1 MGRLTKDQIEDA
13 VYEIREFLYDNDM
26 FQGVT
31 IYFNGKR
38 IMSGWD
44 YWMYVLKGDEAQEE
58 ISEEMYMEQE
68 CDVLDYIPE
77 ADDETLIAMT
87 YEGEFYSLMNTG
99 AYSDEKE
106 EFMDILKSH
115 KLKMYPVD
123 GCRMLLG

>member
-1 MGRLTKDQIEDA
+1 MGRLTKEQIEDA

-58 ISEEMYMEQE
+58 VSEEMYMEQE
-68 CDVLDYIPE
+68 CDVWDYIPE
-77 ADDETLIAMT
+77 ADDETLIAMS
-87 YEGEFYSLMNTG
+87 YEGEFYALMNTG
-99 AYSDEKE
+99 DYPDEKK
-106 EFMDILKSH
+106 EFMEILDSH
-115 KLKMYPVD
+115 KLRMYPVD
-123 GCRMLLG
+123 GCRMLLC

>member
-106 EFMDILKSH
+106 EFMDILESH

>member
-106 EFMDILKSH
+106 EFMEILKSH

>member
-87 YEGEFYSLMNTG
+87 YEGEFYALMNTG
-99 AYSDEKE
+99 SYPEEKE
-106 EFMDILKSH
+106 EFMEILKSH

>member
-1 MGRLTKDQIEDA
+1 MGRLTKEQIEDA

-26 FQGVT
+26 FRGVT

-106 EFMDILKSH
+106 EFMEILKSH

>member
-1 MGRLTKDQIEDA
+1 MGRLTKEQIEGA
-13 VYEIREFLYDNDM
+13 VYEIKEFLYDNDM

-58 ISEEMYMEQE
+58 VSEEMYMEQE

-77 ADDETLIAMT
+77 ADDETLIAMS
-87 YEGEFYSLMNTG
+87 YEGEFYALMNTG
-99 AYSDEKE
+99 DYPDEKK
-106 EFMDILKSH
+106 EFMEILDSH
-115 KLKMYPVD
+115 KLRMYPVD
-123 GCRMLLG
+123 GCRMLLC

>member
-1 MGRLTKDQIEDA
+1 MGRLTKEQIEDA

-58 ISEEMYMEQE
+58 VSEEMYMEQE

-77 ADDETLIAMT
+77 ADDETLIAMS
-87 YEGEFYSLMNTG
+87 YEGEFYALMNTG
-99 AYSDEKE
+99 DYPDEKK
-106 EFMDILKSH
+106 EFMEILDSH
-115 KLKMYPVD
+115 KLRMYPVD
-123 GCRMLLG
+123 GCRMLLC

>member
-1 MGRLTKDQIEDA
+1 MGRLTKEQMEDA

-58 ISEEMYMEQE
+58 VSEEMYMEQE

-77 ADDETLIAMT
+77 ADDETLIAMS
-87 YEGEFYSLMNTG
+87 YEGEFYALMNTG
-99 AYSDEKE
+99 DYPDEKKE
-106 EFMDILKSH
+106 SN
-115 KLKMYPVD
+115 YVD
-123 GCRMLLG
+123 WLQS

>member
-106 EFMDILKSH
+106 EFMEILKSH

-123 GCRMLLG
+123 GYRMLLG